1 LLIIEKSVVAII
13 SIMSLIVSVLG
24 ALQTSKLKRFLA
36 YAAINQMGFML
47 LGLFTYSIDIV
58 LIYFIFYILTT
69 IITFLI
75 LLKTTTINNFKIQE
89 MVYISDLKTLVFY
102 NPSLKIYLL
111 VILFSMAGLPPFITS
126 FTKWY
131 ILIIL
136 LNKYYVVLCGISV
149 IFTIFSIY
157 YYVRLIKH
165 IFFENYTLSN
175 FNIKPLFYFNEKT
188 GISLFLIMSALLLG
202 IGPVIIYGYVFD
214 FLNIF
219 W

>member
-1 LLIIEKSVVAII
+1 
-13 SIMSLIVSVLG
+13 
-24 ALQTSKLKRFLA
+24 
-36 YAAINQMGFML
+36 
-47 LGLFTYSIDIV
+47 
-58 LIYFIFYILTT
+58 
-69 IITFLI
+69 
-75 LLKTTTINNFKIQE
+75 
-89 MVYISDLKTLVFY
+89 MVYISDFKTLVFY

-111 VILFSMAGLPPFITS
+111 VILFSMAGLPPFITA

-165 IFFENYTLSN
+165 IFFENYMVSD
-175 FNIKPLFYFNEKT
+175 FSIKPLFYFNEKK

-219 W
+219 WRLGDLANFNFPFSASISTIFVIFSHNIMGYKIQRLH

>member
-1 LLIIEKSVVAII
+1 MADVYTGVPMIITAVFSTSVKATILFTLMRLYNYIIIEKPILAII

-102 NPSLKIYLL
+102 NPYLKIYLL
-111 VILFSMAGLPPFITS
+111 VILFSMAG
-126 FTKWY
+126 
-131 ILIIL
+131 
-136 LNKYYVVLCGISV
+136 
-149 IFTIFSIY
+149 
-157 YYVRLIKH
+157 
-165 IFFENYTLSN
+165 
-175 FNIKPLFYFNEKT
+175 
-188 GISLFLIMSALLLG
+188 
-202 IGPVIIYGYVFD
+202 
-214 FLNIF
+214 
-219 W
+219 